1 MNEELKKKAR
11 TLSELIDEILDWDA
25 LKLTAVQLDNFNL
38 KSDPFLVRLSDAE
51 QEIDNWIDAYNK
63 LNDSYQ
69 KEIKQVEAKLAK
81 AILRYQ
87 DYDHERL
94 ELKQKLQFL
103 WNTIPLDFNLDT
115 GEVSLVGT
123 KKQWRDW
130 LKKFEELLKE
140 DEAKP

>member
-94 ELKQKLQFL
+94 ELKQKLRQRYDECKRIEETTASPL
-103 WNTIPLDFNLDT
+103 WREGARWNMKLI
-115 GEVSLVGT
+115 
-123 KKQWRDW
+123 
-130 LKKFEELLKE
+130 EELSKE
-140 DEAKP
+140 KNEAKP